1 MKNITS
7 TENLI
12 VESSNGWLDIWLN
25 QIENRNALTESLIN
39 DLFDVF
45 SSVKNE
51 KQVRG
56 ITLRGKENLFCA
68 GADLKRMKQ
77 ISEAGKDAKKIALEM
92 SLVFGKLFKTI
103 NQAPQ
108 IVISVAEGFAIAGG
122 FGLAC
127 ASDLIISMPDTK
139 FALTET
145 RIGLTPSQISPYVIN
160 RLGYANARKMM
171 LLGSMINGEQASKLG
186 MVDYLANSSANLD
199 EIINEVKT
207 QVLNCSPNAI
217 SVTKKVLSLNEQID
231 EKIAAE
237 LFSDCIVSDEGIE
250 GFNSFFEKRI
260 PSWVPEKNK
269 TNNTK
274 E

>member
-77 ISEAGKDAKKIALEM
+77 ISEAGKDAKKIALE
-92 SLVFGKLFKTI
+92 
-103 NQAPQ
+103 
-108 IVISVAEGFAIAGG
+108 
-122 FGLAC
+122 
-127 ASDLIISMPDTK
+127 
-139 FALTET
+139 
-145 RIGLTPSQISPYVIN
+145 
-160 RLGYANARKMM
+160 
-171 LLGSMINGEQASKLG
+171 
-186 MVDYLANSSANLD
+186 
-199 EIINEVKT
+199 
-207 QVLNCSPNAI
+207 
-217 SVTKKVLSLNEQID
+217 LSLIH
-231 EKIAAE
+231 I
-237 LFSDCIVSDEGIE
+237 
-250 GFNSFFEKRI
+250 
-260 PSWVPEKNK
+260 
-269 TNNTK
+269 
-274 E
+274 